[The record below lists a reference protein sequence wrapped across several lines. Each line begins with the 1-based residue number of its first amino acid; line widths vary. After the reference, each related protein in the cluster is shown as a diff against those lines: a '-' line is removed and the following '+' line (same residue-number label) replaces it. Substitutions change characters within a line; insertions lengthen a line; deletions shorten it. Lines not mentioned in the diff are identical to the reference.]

1 MKSSSFM
8 MGVALFCAAL
18 VHLWLGQSEFGPIR
32 ELLQQVSQISDIA
45 TFNRMVDDSFELM
58 ALAYVNLP
66 RLVMAILV
74 GGTLGT
80 IGSLFQQLTQNRMMS
95 PLTLGTSSGAW
106 LGLVILN
113 VVAPMLVAQYSV
125 WFALVG
131 ALLAIGLIVSIVG
144 IKNMSGLPIVLAGMA
159 VNLLLGAFAT
169 AIILLN
175 DQYAQNLFVWGAGD
189 LGQNGWEQVLWLMPK
204 LLPIFAIF
212 LLAPRVLTLLSIG
225 TEGAAARG
233 LNIGT
238 TFFVLMAIG
247 VWLVSVSITS
257 VGVISFIGLIAPNI
271 ARHLGFL
278 KAKSELV
285 ASCVLG
291 ALLLCVNDS
300 LAIFLA
306 QWSLDMIPTGTATAV
321 IGAPALIIIARKQM
335 SAQDQLFFSMPK
347 GPKSI
352 SSLAYFLLGTM
363 IVGLLALSTLSQPS
377 SDMGYFV
384 IPDAFEWSI
393 RWPRMLTAI
402 FAGGGLAVAGVIL
415 QRLVYN
421 PLASPDILGVS
432 AGAVLAL
439 IFSSL
444 FMGYSIHSLSPWIA
458 FLGSAIALCLLLFL
472 GKKHQFAPAILILTG
487 ISLTAVLEALVQ
499 FSLTRV
505 GEGKYTLLAW
515 LAGSTYRV
523 EPESASIMAIVIT
536 LSISVALLLSR
547 WVTLIATGR
556 QFASARG
563 LNINI
568 AYVALLCIVAVLC
581 SVVTTTMGPVAFV
594 GLLAPHIA
602 AMVGAR
608 LVREQIILSFLIGAA
623 LMLFADWL
631 GQVVVF
637 PAQLAAGT
645 LVSIIGG
652 SYFIFLLLKS
662 QRG

>member
-1 MKSSSFM
+1 MKSSGLV
-8 MGVALFCAAL
+8 MGAALFFASL
-18 VHLWLGQSEFGPIR
+18 VHLWLGQSEFGPIG
-32 ELLQQVSQISDIA
+32 ELLQQVSLISDSA
-45 TFNRMVDDSFELM
+45 RFNSMVDDSFELM
-58 ALAYVNLP
+58 ALIYVNLP

-125 WFALVG
+125 WFALIG
-131 ALLAIGLIVSIVG
+131 AMLAMGLIVSIVG

-189 LGQNGWEQVLWLMPK
+189 LGQNGWEQVIWLIPK

-233 LNIGT
+233 LNIGA
-238 TFFVLMAIG
+238 TFFVLMAVG

-291 ALLLCVNDS
+291 ALLLCVTDS

-321 IGAPALIIIARKQM
+321 IGAPALIIIARKQL

-347 GPKSI
+347 GPKFI
-352 SSLAYFLLGTM
+352 SPVAYFLLGTM
-363 IVGLLALSTLSQPS
+363 IFGLFALSALSQPS
-377 SDMGYFV
+377 SDMSYFV

-472 GKKHQFAPAILILTG
+472 GKKHQFAPSILILTG

-523 EPESASIMAIVIT
+523 EPESAMIMTMVIT
-536 LSISVALLLSR
+536 ASIGAALLLSR

-568 AYVALLCIVAVLC
+568 AYVALLCIVAILC

-602 AMVGAR
+602 AMMGAR

-662 QRG
+662 RRT

>member
-1 MKSSSFM
+1 MKISGLM
-8 MGVALFCAAL
+8 VGAALFFAAL
-18 VHLWLGQSEFGPIR
+18 AHLWLGQSEFGPIG
-32 ELLQQVSQISDIA
+32 ELILLLSQVSDRA
-45 TFNRMVDDSFELM
+45 TLNAMVDDSFELM
-58 ALAYVNLP
+58 ALLYVNLP
-66 RLVMAILV
+66 RLVMTILV

-125 WFALVG
+125 WFALIG
-131 ALLAIGLIVSIVG
+131 ALLAMGLIVSIVG

-204 LLPIFAIF
+204 LVPIFAIF

-233 LNIGT
+233 LNIGA
-238 TFFVLMAIG
+238 TFFVLMAVG

-271 ARHLGFL
+271 TRHLGFL
-278 KAKSELV
+278 KAKSELI
-285 ASCVLG
+285 ASCLLG
-291 ALLLCVNDS
+291 ALLLCTTDS

-306 QWSLDMIPTGTATAV
+306 QWSVDMIPTGTATAV

-335 SAQDQLFFSMPK
+335 SAQDQLFFSMPE

-352 SSLAYFLLGTM
+352 SPLAYSLLGTM
-363 IVGLLALSTLSQPS
+363 IFGLLALSSLSQPS

-458 FLGSAIALCLLLFL
+458 FLGSAMALCLLLFL
-472 GKKHQFAPAILILTG
+472 GKKHQFAPSILILTG

-523 EPESASIMAIVIT
+523 EPESATIMAIVVTVCIGAA
-536 LSISVALLLSR
+536 VLLSR

-563 LNINI
+563 LNISI
-568 AYVALLCIVAVLC
+568 AYASLLCLVAILC

-608 LVREQIILSFLIGAA
+608 LVREQIILSFLIGSA
-623 LMLFADWL
+623 LMLFADWA

-662 QRG
+662 RRR

>member
-1 MKSSSFM
+1 MRFSGLM
-8 MGVALFCAAL
+8 MGAVLLLAAS
-18 VHLWLGQSEFGPIR
+18 VHLWLGQSEFGPVD
-32 ELLQQVSQISDIA
+32 ELLRQILQISDTA
-45 TFNRMVDDSFELM
+45 SFERMVDDSFELM

-66 RLVMAILV
+66 SLVMAILV

-131 ALLAIGLIVSIVG
+131 ALLAMGLIVSIVG

-233 LNIGT
+233 LSIGT

-278 KAKSELV
+278 KAKSELI
-285 ASCVLG
+285 ASCALG
-291 ALLLCVNDS
+291 ALLLCVTDS

-335 SAQDQLFFSMPK
+335 SAQDQMFFSMPK

-352 SSLAYFLLGTM
+352 SSLAYFLLFIM
-363 IVGLLALSTLSQPS
+363 IFGLLALSSLSQPA
-377 SDMGYFV
+377 SDMGYFA

-472 GKKHQFAPAILILTG
+472 GKKHQFAPSILILTG

-523 EPESASIMAIVIT
+523 EPDAATIMAIVIT
-536 LSISVALLLSR
+536 VCIGVALLLSR
-547 WVTLIATGR
+547 WVTLITTGR

-563 LNINI
+563 LNISI
-568 AYVALLCIVAVLC
+568 AYVALLCIVAILC
-581 SVVTTTMGPVAFV
+581 SMVTTTMGPVAFV

-608 LVREQIILSFLIGAA
+608 LVREQLILSFLIGAA

-662 QRG
+662 RNS

>member
-1 MKSSSFM
+1 MKSSGFM
-8 MGVALFCAAL
+8 MGAALLCAAL
-18 VHLWLGQSEFGPIR
+18 VHLWLGQSEFGPIGA
-32 ELLQQVSQISDIA
+32 LLQQVSQISDIA
-45 TFNRMVDDSFELM
+45 TFNSMVDDSFELM

-131 ALLAIGLIVSIVG
+131 ALFAMGLIVSIVG

-204 LLPIFAIF
+204 LLPILAIF

-233 LNIGT
+233 LNIGA

-291 ALLLCVNDS
+291 ALLLCVTDS

-352 SSLAYFLLGTM
+352 SSLAYFLLGLM
-363 IVGLLALSTLSQPS
+363 IFGLFALSALSQPS

-444 FMGYSIHSLSPWIA
+444 FMGYSIHSLSPWVA

-472 GKKHQFAPAILILTG
+472 GKKHQFAPSILILTG

-523 EPESASIMAIVIT
+523 EPDSAMIMAIVIT
-536 LSISVALLLSR
+536 ACIGVALLLSR

-568 AYVALLCIVAVLC
+568 AYVALLCIVAILC

-662 QRG
+662 RRT

>member
-1 MKSSSFM
+1 MKSSGLV
-8 MGVALFCAAL
+8 MGAVLFFASL
-18 VHLWLGQSEFGPIR
+18 VHLWLGQSEFGPIG
-32 ELLQQVSQISDIA
+32 ELLQQVSLISDSA
-45 TFNRMVDDSFELM
+45 AFNSMVDDSFELM
-58 ALAYVNLP
+58 ALIYVNLP

-125 WFALVG
+125 WFALIG
-131 ALLAIGLIVSIVG
+131 ALLAMGLIVSIVG

-204 LLPIFAIF
+204 LLPIIAIF

-233 LNIGT
+233 LNIGA
-238 TFFVLMAIG
+238 TFFVLMAVG

-291 ALLLCVNDS
+291 ALLLCVTDS

-321 IGAPALIIIARKQM
+321 IGAPALIIIARKQL

-347 GPKSI
+347 GTKLI
-352 SSLAYFLLGTM
+352 SPLAYFLLGTM
-363 IVGLLALSTLSQPS
+363 LFGLLALSTLSQPS

-472 GKKHQFAPAILILTG
+472 GKKHQFAPSILILTG

-523 EPESASIMAIVIT
+523 EPESAMIMTMVIT
-536 LSISVALLLSR
+536 ASIGAALLLSR

-563 LNINI
+563 LNTNL
-568 AYVALLCIVAVLC
+568 AYVALLCIVAILC

-602 AMVGAR
+602 AMMGAR

-662 QRG
+662 RRT

>member
-1 MKSSSFM
+1 MKTSGLM
-8 MGVALFCAAL
+8 VGAALFFAAL
-18 VHLWLGQSEFGPIR
+18 AHLWLGQSEFGPIG
-32 ELLQQVSQISDIA
+32 ELILLLSQVSDRA
-45 TFNRMVDDSFELM
+45 TLNAMVDDSFELM
-58 ALAYVNLP
+58 ALLYVNLP

-125 WFALVG
+125 WFALIG
-131 ALLAIGLIVSIVG
+131 ALLAMGLIVSIVG

-204 LLPIFAIF
+204 LVPILVIF

-233 LNIGT
+233 LNIGA
-238 TFFVLMAIG
+238 TFFVLMAVG

-257 VGVISFIGLIAPNI
+257 IGVISFIGLIAPNI
-271 ARHLGFL
+271 TRHLGFL
-278 KAKSELV
+278 KAKSELI
-285 ASCVLG
+285 ASCLLG
-291 ALLLCVNDS
+291 ALLLCTTDS

-306 QWSLDMIPTGTATAV
+306 QWSVDMIPTGTATAV

-335 SAQDQLFFSMPK
+335 SAQDQLFFSMPE

-352 SSLAYFLLGTM
+352 SPLAYSLLGTM
-363 IVGLLALSTLSQPS
+363 IFGLLALSTLSQPS

-458 FLGSAIALCLLLFL
+458 FLGSAMSLCLLLFL
-472 GKKHQFAPAILILTG
+472 GKKHQFAPSILILTG

-523 EPESASIMAIVIT
+523 EPESATIMAIVIT
-536 LSISVALLLSR
+536 VCIGAAVLLSR

-563 LNINI
+563 LNISI
-568 AYVALLCIVAVLC
+568 AYASLLCLVAILC

-608 LVREQIILSFLIGAA
+608 LVREQIILSFLIGSA

-662 QRG
+662 RRR

>member
-1 MKSSSFM
+1 MKTSGLM
-8 MGVALFCAAL
+8 VGAALFFATLA
-18 VHLWLGQSEFGPIR
+18 HLWLGQSEFGPIG
-32 ELLQQVSQISDIA
+32 ELILLLSQVSDRA
-45 TFNRMVDDSFELM
+45 TLNAMVDDSFELM
-58 ALAYVNLP
+58 ALLYVNLP
-66 RLVMAILV
+66 RLVMTILV

-125 WFALVG
+125 WFALIG
-131 ALLAIGLIVSIVG
+131 ALLAMGLIVSIVG

-204 LLPIFAIF
+204 LVPIFAIF

-233 LNIGT
+233 LNIGA
-238 TFFVLMAIG
+238 TFFVLMAVG

-278 KAKSELV
+278 KAKSELI
-285 ASCVLG
+285 ASCLLG
-291 ALLLCVNDS
+291 ALLLCTTDS

-306 QWSLDMIPTGTATAV
+306 QWSVDMIPTGTATAM

-335 SAQDQLFFSMPK
+335 SAQDQLFFSMPE

-352 SSLAYFLLGTM
+352 SPLAYSLLGTM
-363 IVGLLALSTLSQPS
+363 IFGLLALSTLSQPS

-432 AGAVLAL
+432 AGAVLTL

-458 FLGSAIALCLLLFL
+458 FLGSAMALCLLLFL
-472 GKKHQFAPAILILTG
+472 GKKHQFAPSILILTG

-523 EPESASIMAIVIT
+523 EPESATIMAIVIT
-536 LSISVALLLSR
+536 VCIGAAVLLSR

-563 LNINI
+563 LNISI
-568 AYVALLCIVAVLC
+568 AYASLLCIVAILC

-608 LVREQIILSFLIGAA
+608 LVRKQIILSFLIGAA
-623 LMLFADWL
+623 LMLFANWL

-662 QRG
+662 RRT

>member
-1 MKSSSFM
+1 MKSSGFM
-8 MGVALFCAAL
+8 MGAALLCAVL
-18 VHLWLGQSEFGPIR
+18 VHLWLGQSEFGPIS
-32 ELLQQVSQISDIA
+32 ELFQQVSQIGDIA
-45 TFNRMVDDSFELM
+45 TFNSMVDESFELM
-58 ALAYVNLP
+58 ALIYVNLP

-125 WFALVG
+125 WFALIG
-131 ALLAIGLIVSIVG
+131 ALLAMGLIVSIVG

-212 LLAPRVLTLLSIG
+212 FLAPRVLTLLSIG

-238 TFFVLMAIG
+238 TFFVLMVVG

-278 KAKSELV
+278 KAKPELI

-291 ALLLCVNDS
+291 ALLLCVTDS

-347 GPKSI
+347 GPKFI
-352 SSLAYFLLGTM
+352 SPVAYFLLGTM
-363 IVGLLALSTLSQPS
+363 IFGLLALSSLSQPS

-444 FMGYSIHSLSPWIA
+444 FMGYSIHSLSPWVA

-472 GKKHQFAPAILILTG
+472 GKKHQFAPSILILTG

-523 EPESASIMAIVIT
+523 EPESATIMAVVIT
-536 LSISVALLLSR
+536 ACIGVALLLSR

-568 AYVALLCIVAVLC
+568 AYVALLCIVAILC

-602 AMVGAR
+602 AMMGAR
-608 LVREQIILSFLIGAA
+608 LVRDQIILSFLIGAA

-662 QRG
+662 RRT

>member
-1 MKSSSFM
+1 MKSSGFM
-8 MGVALFCAAL
+8 MGAALLCAAL
-18 VHLWLGQSEFGPIR
+18 VHLWLGQSEFGPIS

-45 TFNRMVDDSFELM
+45 TFNSKVDDSFELM
-58 ALAYVNLP
+58 ALIYVNLP

-74 GGTLGT
+74 GGILGT

-125 WFALVG
+125 WFALIG
-131 ALLAIGLIVSIVG
+131 ALLAMGLIVSIVG

-204 LLPIFAIF
+204 LLPILAIF

-233 LNIGT
+233 LNIGA

-278 KAKSELV
+278 KAKSELI

-291 ALLLCVNDS
+291 ALLLCVTDS

-321 IGAPALIIIARKQM
+321 IGAPALIIIARKQL

-347 GPKSI
+347 GPKFI
-352 SSLAYFLLGTM
+352 SPVAYFLLGTM
-363 IVGLLALSTLSQPS
+363 IFGLLALSSLSQPS

-444 FMGYSIHSLSPWIA
+444 FMGYSIHSLSPWVA

-472 GKKHQFAPAILILTG
+472 GKKHQFAPSILILTG

-523 EPESASIMAIVIT
+523 EPDSAVIMAIVIT
-536 LSISVALLLSR
+536 ACIGVSLLLSR
-547 WVTLIATGR
+547 WVNLIATGR

-568 AYVALLCIVAVLC
+568 AYVALLCIVAILC

-662 QRG
+662 RRT

>member
-1 MKSSSFM
+1 MKSSGFM
-8 MGVALFCAAL
+8 MGAALLCAVL
-18 VHLWLGQSEFGPIR
+18 VHLWLGQSEFGPIS
-32 ELLQQVSQISDIA
+32 ELFQQVSQIGDIA

-74 GGTLGT
+74 GATLGT

-125 WFALVG
+125 WFALIG
-131 ALLAIGLIVSIVG
+131 ALLAMGLIVSIVG

-212 LLAPRVLTLLSIG
+212 FLAPRVLTLLSIG

-278 KAKSELV
+278 KAKSELI

-291 ALLLCVNDS
+291 ALLLCVTDS

-352 SSLAYFLLGTM
+352 SSLVYFLLGLM
-363 IVGLLALSTLSQPS
+363 IFGLFALSALSQPS

-444 FMGYSIHSLSPWIA
+444 FMGYSIHSLSPWVA

-472 GKKHQFAPAILILTG
+472 GKKHQFAPSILILTG

-523 EPESASIMAIVIT
+523 EPESATIMAVVIT
-536 LSISVALLLSR
+536 ACIGVALLLSR

-563 LNINI
+563 LNINL
-568 AYVALLCIVAVLC
+568 AYVALLCIVAILC

-662 QRG
+662 RRT

>member
-1 MKSSSFM
+1 MKSSGFM
-8 MGVALFCAAL
+8 MGAALLCAAL
-18 VHLWLGQSEFGPIR
+18 VHLWLGQSEFGPIGA
-32 ELLQQVSQISDIA
+32 LLQQVSQISDIA
-45 TFNRMVDDSFELM
+45 TFNSMVDDSFELM

-131 ALLAIGLIVSIVG
+131 ALFAMGLIVSIVG

-204 LLPIFAIF
+204 LLPILAIF

-233 LNIGT
+233 LNIGA

-278 KAKSELV
+278 KAKSELI

-291 ALLLCVNDS
+291 ALLLCVTDS

-352 SSLAYFLLGTM
+352 SSLAYFLLGSM
-363 IVGLLALSTLSQPS
+363 IFGLLALSALSQPS

-472 GKKHQFAPAILILTG
+472 GKKHQFAPSILILTG

-523 EPESASIMAIVIT
+523 EPDSAVIMAIVIT
-536 LSISVALLLSR
+536 ACIGVSLLLSR

-568 AYVALLCIVAVLC
+568 AYVALLCIVAILC

-662 QRG
+662 RRT

>member
-1 MKSSSFM
+1 MKSSGLM
-8 MGVALFCAAL
+8 MGAALFIAAL
-18 VHLWLGQSEFGPIR
+18 IHLWLGQSEFGPIG
-32 ELLQQVSQISDIA
+32 ELLQQASQISDIV
-45 TFNRMVDDSFELM
+45 TFNKMVDDSFELM
-58 ALAYVNLP
+58 ALIYVNLP

-125 WFALVG
+125 WFALIG
-131 ALLAIGLIVSIVG
+131 ALLAMGLIVSIVG

-225 TEGAAARG
+225 NEGAAARG
-233 LNIGT
+233 LDIGT

-278 KAKSELV
+278 KAKSELI

-291 ALLLCVNDS
+291 ALLLCVTDS

-321 IGAPALIIIARKQM
+321 IGAPALIIIARKQL

-347 GPKSI
+347 GPKFI
-352 SSLAYFLLGTM
+352 SPVAYFLLGAM
-363 IVGLLALSTLSQPS
+363 IFGLLALSTLSQPS

-384 IPDAFEWSI
+384 IPDAFDWSI
-393 RWPRMLTAI
+393 RWPRILTAI

-444 FMGYSIHSLSPWIA
+444 FMGYSIHSLSPWVA
-458 FLGSAIALCLLLFL
+458 FLGSAIALCILLFL
-472 GKKHQFAPAILILTG
+472 GKKHQFAPSILILTG

-523 EPESASIMAIVIT
+523 EPESAMIMTMVIT
-536 LSISVALLLSR
+536 ASIGAALLLSR

-563 LNINI
+563 LNINV
-568 AYVALLCIVAVLC
+568 AYVALLCIVAILC

-662 QRG
+662 RTT

>member
-1 MKSSSFM
+1 MRFGGLM
-8 MGVALFCAAL
+8 MGAVLLLAAS
-18 VHLWLGQSEFGPIR
+18 VHLWLGQSEFGPVD
-32 ELLQQVSQISDIA
+32 ELFQQISQISDTA
-45 TFNRMVDDSFELM
+45 SFERMVDDSFELM

-74 GGTLGT
+74 GGTLGA

-131 ALLAIGLIVSIVG
+131 ALLAMGLIVSIVG

-278 KAKSELV
+278 KAKSELI
-285 ASCVLG
+285 ASCALG
-291 ALLLCVNDS
+291 ALLLCVTDS

-335 SAQDQLFFSMPK
+335 SAQDQMFFSMPK

-352 SSLAYFLLGTM
+352 SSLAYFLLFIM
-363 IVGLLALSTLSQPS
+363 IFGLLALSTLSQPA
-377 SDMGYFV
+377 SDMGYFT

-444 FMGYSIHSLSPWIA
+444 FMGYSIHSLSPWVA

-472 GKKHQFAPAILILTG
+472 GKKHQFAPSILILTG

-523 EPESASIMAIVIT
+523 EPDAATIMSIVIT
-536 LSISVALLLSR
+536 VCIGVALLLSR

-568 AYVALLCIVAVLC
+568 AYVALLCIVAILC
-581 SVVTTTMGPVAFV
+581 SMVTTTMGPVAFV

-662 QRG
+662 RNS

>member
-1 MKSSSFM
+1 MKSSGFM
-8 MGVALFCAAL
+8 MGAALLCAVL
-18 VHLWLGQSEFGPIR
+18 VHLWLGQSEFGPIS
-32 ELLQQVSQISDIA
+32 ELFQQVSQIGDIA

-74 GGTLGT
+74 GATLGT

-131 ALLAIGLIVSIVG
+131 ALLAMGLIVSIVG

-238 TFFVLMAIG
+238 TFFVLMVVG

-278 KAKSELV
+278 KAKSELI

-291 ALLLCVNDS
+291 ALLLCVTDS

-352 SSLAYFLLGTM
+352 SSLAYFLLGSM
-363 IVGLLALSTLSQPS
+363 IFGLLALSALSQPS

-472 GKKHQFAPAILILTG
+472 GKKHQFAPSILILTG

-523 EPESASIMAIVIT
+523 EPDSAMIMAIVIT
-536 LSISVALLLSR
+536 ACIGVALLLSR

-568 AYVALLCIVAVLC
+568 AYVALLCIVAILC

-662 QRG
+662 RRT

>member
-1 MKSSSFM
+1 MKTRGLM
-8 MGVALFCAAL
+8 VGAALFFAAL
-18 VHLWLGQSEFGPIR
+18 AHLWLGQSEFGPIGDLIQ
-32 ELLQQVSQISDIA
+32 LLSLVSDRA
-45 TFNRMVDDSFELM
+45 TLNAMVDDSFELM
-58 ALAYVNLP
+58 ALLYVNLP

-80 IGSLFQQLTQNRMMS
+80 IGSLFQQLTQNSMMS

-125 WFALVG
+125 WFALIG
-131 ALLAIGLIVSIVG
+131 ALLAMGLIVSIVG

-204 LLPIFAIF
+204 LVPILAIF

-233 LNIGT
+233 LNIGA
-238 TFFVLMAIG
+238 TFFVLMAVG

-278 KAKSELV
+278 KAKSELF
-285 ASCVLG
+285 ASCLLG
-291 ALLLCVNDS
+291 ALLLCTTDS

-306 QWSLDMIPTGTATAV
+306 QWSVDMIPTGTATAV

-335 SAQDQLFFSMPK
+335 SAQDQLFFSMPE

-352 SSLAYFLLGTM
+352 SPLAYSLLGTM
-363 IVGLLALSTLSQPS
+363 IFGLLVLSSLSQPS

-458 FLGSAIALCLLLFL
+458 FLGSAMALCLLLFL
-472 GKKHQFAPAILILTG
+472 CKKHQFAPSILILTG

-523 EPESASIMAIVIT
+523 EPESATIMAIVVTVCIGAA
-536 LSISVALLLSR
+536 VLLSR

-563 LNINI
+563 LNISI
-568 AYVALLCIVAVLC
+568 AYASLLCLVAILC

-608 LVREQIILSFLIGAA
+608 LVREQIILSFLIGSA
-623 LMLFADWL
+623 LMLFADWA

-662 QRG
+662 RRR

>member
-1 MKSSSFM
+1 MKSSGFM
-8 MGVALFCAAL
+8 MGAALLCAAL
-18 VHLWLGQSEFGPIR
+18 VHLWLGQSEFGPIGA
-32 ELLQQVSQISDIA
+32 LLQQVSQISDIA
-45 TFNRMVDDSFELM
+45 TFNSMVDDSFELM

-131 ALLAIGLIVSIVG
+131 ALFAMGLIVSIVG

-204 LLPIFAIF
+204 LLPILAIF

-233 LNIGT
+233 LNIGA

-278 KAKSELV
+278 KAKSELI

-291 ALLLCVNDS
+291 ALLLCVTDS

-352 SSLAYFLLGTM
+352 SSLAYFLLGSM
-363 IVGLLALSTLSQPS
+363 IFGLLALSALSQPS

-444 FMGYSIHSLSPWIA
+444 FMGYSIHSLSPWVA

-472 GKKHQFAPAILILTG
+472 GKKHQFAPSILILTG

-523 EPESASIMAIVIT
+523 EPESAVIMSMVIT
-536 LSISVALLLSR
+536 ASIGAALLLSR

-568 AYVALLCIVAVLC
+568 AYVTLLCIVAILC

-608 LVREQIILSFLIGAA
+608 LVKEQIILSFLIGAA

-662 QRG
+662 RRT

>member
-1 MKSSSFM
+1 MKSSGLV
-8 MGVALFCAAL
+8 MGAALFFASL
-18 VHLWLGQSEFGPIR
+18 VHLWLGQSEFGPIG
-32 ELLQQVSQISDIA
+32 ELLQQVSLISDSA
-45 TFNRMVDDSFELM
+45 TFNSKVDDSFELM
-58 ALAYVNLP
+58 ALIYVNLP

-125 WFALVG
+125 WFALIG
-131 ALLAIGLIVSIVG
+131 ALLAMGLIVSIVG

-189 LGQNGWEQVLWLMPK
+189 LGQNGWEQVIWLTPK

-233 LNIGT
+233 LNIGA

-291 ALLLCVNDS
+291 ALLLCVTDS

-321 IGAPALIIIARKQM
+321 IGAPALIIIARKQL

-347 GPKSI
+347 GPKLI
-352 SSLAYFLLGTM
+352 SPLAYFLLGTM
-363 IVGLLALSTLSQPS
+363 LFGLLALSTLSQPS
-377 SDMGYFV
+377 SNVGYFV

-472 GKKHQFAPAILILTG
+472 GKKHQFAPSILILTG

-523 EPESASIMAIVIT
+523 EPESAMILAMVIT
-536 LSISVALLLSR
+536 ASIGAALLLSR

-568 AYVALLCIVAVLC
+568 AYVALLCIVAILC
-581 SVVTTTMGPVAFV
+581 SVVTTTVGPVAFV

-602 AMVGAR
+602 AMMGAR
-608 LVREQIILSFLIGAA
+608 LVRVQIILSFLIGAA

-662 QRG
+662 RRT

>member
-1 MKSSSFM
+1 MKSSGFM
-8 MGVALFCAAL
+8 MWAALLCAAL
-18 VHLWLGQSEFGPIR
+18 VHLWLGQSEFGPIG

-45 TFNRMVDDSFELM
+45 TFNSMVDDSFELM

-131 ALLAIGLIVSIVG
+131 ALLAMGLIVSIVG

-212 LLAPRVLTLLSIG
+212 FLAPRVLTLLSIG
-225 TEGAAARG
+225 TEGASARG

-278 KAKSELV
+278 KAKPELI

-291 ALLLCVNDS
+291 ALLLCVTDS

-352 SSLAYFLLGTM
+352 SSLAYFLLGSM
-363 IVGLLALSTLSQPS
+363 IFGLLALSALSQPS

-472 GKKHQFAPAILILTG
+472 GKKHQFAPSILILTG

-523 EPESASIMAIVIT
+523 EPDSAMIMAIVIT
-536 LSISVALLLSR
+536 ACIGVALLLSR

-568 AYVALLCIVAVLC
+568 AYVALLCIVAILC

-662 QRG
+662 RRT

>member
-1 MKSSSFM
+1 MRSSGFM
-8 MGVALFCAAL
+8 MGAVLLLTAL
-18 VHLWLGQSEFGPIR
+18 VHLWLGQSEFGPVG
-32 ELLQQVSQISDIA
+32 ELFQQVSQISDIA
-45 TFNRMVDDSFELM
+45 TFNKMVDDSFELM
-58 ALAYVNLP
+58 ALVYVNLP

-80 IGSLFQQLTQNRMMS
+80 IGSLFQQLTQNHMMS

-113 VVAPMLVAQYSV
+113 VAAPMLVAQYSV
-125 WFALVG
+125 WFALIG
-131 ALLAIGLIVSIVG
+131 ALLAMGLIVSIVG

-238 TFFVLMAIG
+238 TFFVLMVIG

-278 KAKSELV
+278 KAKSELI

-291 ALLLCVNDS
+291 ALLLCMTDS

-347 GPKSI
+347 GPKFI
-352 SSLAYFLLGTM
+352 SPLAYFLLGAM
-363 IVGLLALSTLSQPS
+363 ISGLLALSTLSQPS
-377 SDMGYFV
+377 SDMSYFI

-444 FMGYSIHSLSPWIA
+444 FMGYSIHSLSPWVA

-472 GKKHQFAPAILILTG
+472 GKKHQFAPSILILTG

-523 EPESASIMAIVIT
+523 EPDAAMIMAIVIT
-536 LSISVALLLSR
+536 VCIGVALLLSR

-568 AYVALLCIVAVLC
+568 AYVALLCIVAILC
-581 SVVTTTMGPVAFV
+581 SMVTTTMGPVAFV

-608 LVREQIILSFLIGAA
+608 LVREQILLSFLIGAA

-662 QRG
+662 RSA

>member
-1 MKSSSFM
+1 MKSSGFM
-8 MGVALFCAAL
+8 MGAALLCTAL
-18 VHLWLGQSEFGPIR
+18 VHLWLGQSEFGPIG

-45 TFNRMVDDSFELM
+45 TFNSMVDDSFELM

-106 LGLVILN
+106 LSLVILN
-113 VVAPMLVAQYSV
+113 VVAPMLVSQYSV

-131 ALLAIGLIVSIVG
+131 ALLAMGLIVSIVG

-225 TEGAAARG
+225 TEGAAGRG
-233 LNIGT
+233 LNIGA

-278 KAKSELV
+278 KAKSELI

-291 ALLLCVNDS
+291 ALLLCVTDS

-321 IGAPALIIIARKQM
+321 IGAPALIIIARKQL

-347 GPKSI
+347 GPKFI
-352 SSLAYFLLGTM
+352 SPLAYFLLGTM
-363 IVGLLALSTLSQPS
+363 IFGLLALSTLSQPS

-458 FLGSAIALCLLLFL
+458 FLGSAIALCLLLLL
-472 GKKHQFAPAILILTG
+472 GKKHQFAPSILILTG

-523 EPESASIMAIVIT
+523 EPESAVIMTMVIT
-536 LSISVALLLSR
+536 ASIGAALLLSR

-568 AYVALLCIVAVLC
+568 AYVALLCIVAILC

-608 LVREQIILSFLIGAA
+608 LVKEQIILSFLIGAA

-662 QRG
+662 RRT

>member
-1 MKSSSFM
+1 MKSSGFM
-8 MGVALFCAAL
+8 MGAALLCAAL
-18 VHLWLGQSEFGPIR
+18 VHLWLGQSEFGPIGA
-32 ELLQQVSQISDIA
+32 LLQQVSQISDIA
-45 TFNRMVDDSFELM
+45 TFNSMVDDSFELM

-131 ALLAIGLIVSIVG
+131 ALFAMGLIVSIVG
-144 IKNMSGLPIVLAGMA
+144 IKNMSGLPIVLSGMA

-204 LLPIFAIF
+204 LLPILAIF

-233 LNIGT
+233 LNIGA

-278 KAKSELV
+278 KAKSELI

-291 ALLLCVNDS
+291 ALLLCVTDS

-352 SSLAYFLLGTM
+352 SSLAYFLLGSM
-363 IVGLLALSTLSQPS
+363 IFGLLALSALSQPS

-472 GKKHQFAPAILILTG
+472 GKKHQFAPSILILTG

-523 EPESASIMAIVIT
+523 EPDSAVIMAIVIT
-536 LSISVALLLSR
+536 ACIGVSLLLSR

-568 AYVALLCIVAVLC
+568 AYVALLCIVAILC

-662 QRG
+662 RRT

>member
-1 MKSSSFM
+1 MKSSGLV
-8 MGVALFCAAL
+8 MGAALFFASL
-18 VHLWLGQSEFGPIR
+18 VHLWLGQSEFGPIG
-32 ELLQQVSQISDIA
+32 ELLQQVSLISDSA
-45 TFNRMVDDSFELM
+45 TFNSMVDDSFELM
-58 ALAYVNLP
+58 ALIYVNLP
-66 RLVMAILV
+66 RLAMAILV
-74 GGTLGT
+74 GGILGT

-125 WFALVG
+125 WFALIG
-131 ALLAIGLIVSIVG
+131 ALLAMGLIVSIVG

-204 LLPIFAIF
+204 LLPILAIF
-212 LLAPRVLTLLSIG
+212 FLAPRILTLLSIG

-233 LNIGT
+233 LNIGM

-278 KAKSELV
+278 KAKSELIV
-285 ASCVLG
+285 SCVLG
-291 ALLLCVNDS
+291 ALLLCVTDS

-347 GPKSI
+347 GPKFI
-352 SSLAYFLLGTM
+352 SPLAYFLLGTM
-363 IVGLLALSTLSQPS
+363 ILGLLALSTLSQPS
-377 SDMGYFV
+377 SDMSYFV

-472 GKKHQFAPAILILTG
+472 GKKHQFAPSILILTG

-523 EPESASIMAIVIT
+523 EPESAAIMAIVIT
-536 LSISVALLLSR
+536 VCIGVALLLSR

-556 QFASARG
+556 QFARARG

-568 AYVALLCIVAVLC
+568 AYVALLCIVAILC

-608 LVREQIILSFLIGAA
+608 LVQEQIILSFLIGAA

-662 QRG
+662 RRT

>member
-1 MKSSSFM
+1 MKSSGFM
-8 MGVALFCAAL
+8 MGAALLCAAL
-18 VHLWLGQSEFGPIR
+18 VHLWLGQSEFGPIG

-45 TFNRMVDDSFELM
+45 TFNSMVDDSFELM

-125 WFALVG
+125 WFALIG
-131 ALLAIGLIVSIVG
+131 ALLAMGLIVSIVG

-212 LLAPRVLTLLSIG
+212 FLAPRVLTLLSIG

-238 TFFVLMAIG
+238 TFFVLMVVG

-278 KAKSELV
+278 KAKSELI

-291 ALLLCVNDS
+291 ALLLCVTDS

-321 IGAPALIIIARKQM
+321 VGAPALIIIARKQL

-352 SSLAYFLLGTM
+352 SPVAYFLLGTM
-363 IVGLLALSTLSQPS
+363 ILGLLALSTLSQPS

-444 FMGYSIHSLSPWIA
+444 FMGYSIHSLSPWVA

-472 GKKHQFAPAILILTG
+472 GKKHQFAPSILILTG

-523 EPESASIMAIVIT
+523 EPESAMIMAIVIT
-536 LSISVALLLSR
+536 ACIGVALLLSR

-568 AYVALLCIVAVLC
+568 AYVALLCIVAILC

-662 QRG
+662 RRT

>member
-1 MKSSSFM
+1 MKSSGLV
-8 MGVALFCAAL
+8 MGAALFFASL
-18 VHLWLGQSEFGPIR
+18 VHLWLGQSEFGPIG
-32 ELLQQVSQISDIA
+32 ELFQQVSQISDIV
-45 TFNRMVDDSFELM
+45 TFNKMVDDSFELM

-125 WFALVG
+125 WFALIG
-131 ALLAIGLIVSIVG
+131 ALLAMGLIVSIVG

-204 LLPIFAIF
+204 LLPIIAIF

-233 LNIGT
+233 LNIGA
-238 TFFVLMAIG
+238 TFFVLMAVG

-291 ALLLCVNDS
+291 ALLLCVTDS

-321 IGAPALIIIARKQM
+321 IGAPALIIIARKQL

-347 GPKSI
+347 GPKLI
-352 SSLAYFLLGTM
+352 SPLAYFLLGTM
-363 IVGLLALSTLSQPS
+363 LFGLLALSTLSQPS

-472 GKKHQFAPAILILTG
+472 GKKHQFAPSILILTG

-523 EPESASIMAIVIT
+523 EPESAMIMTMVIT
-536 LSISVALLLSR
+536 ASIGAALLLSR

-568 AYVALLCIVAVLC
+568 ANVALLCIVAILC

-602 AMVGAR
+602 AMMGAR
-608 LVREQIILSFLIGAA
+608 LVREQIFLSFLIGAA

-662 QRG
+662 RRT

>member
-1 MKSSSFM
+1 MKSSALM
-8 MGVALFCAAL
+8 MGAVLFIAAL
-18 VHLWLGQSEFGPIR
+18 IHLWLGQSEFGPIG
-32 ELLQQVSQISDIA
+32 ELFQQVSQISDIV
-45 TFNRMVDDSFELM
+45 TFNKMVDDSFELM
-58 ALAYVNLP
+58 ALIYVNLP

-125 WFALVG
+125 WFALIG
-131 ALLAIGLIVSIVG
+131 ALLAMGFIVSIVG

-212 LLAPRVLTLLSIG
+212 FLAPRVLTLLSIG

-238 TFFVLMAIG
+238 TFFVLMAVG
-247 VWLVSVSITS
+247 VWLASVSITS

-278 KAKSELV
+278 KAKSELI

-291 ALLLCVNDS
+291 ALLLCVTDS

-347 GPKSI
+347 GPKFI

-363 IVGLLALSTLSQPS
+363 ILGLLALSTLSQPS

-444 FMGYSIHSLSPWIA
+444 FMGYSIHSLSPWVA

-472 GKKHQFAPAILILTG
+472 GKKHQFAPSILILTG

-523 EPESASIMAIVIT
+523 EPESATIMAIVIT
-536 LSISVALLLSR
+536 VCIGVALLLSR

-608 LVREQIILSFLIGAA
+608 LVREQIVLSFLIGAA

-662 QRG
+662 RRT

>member
-18 VHLWLGQSEFGPIR
+18 VHLWLGQSEFGPIG
-32 ELLQQVSQISDIA
+32 ELLQQVSQISDSA
-45 TFNRMVDDSFELM
+45 TFNSMVDDSFELM

-113 VVAPMLVAQYSV
+113 VIAPMLVAQYSV

-131 ALLAIGLIVSIVG
+131 ALLAMGLIVSIVG

-189 LGQNGWEQVLWLMPK
+189 LGQNGWEHVLWLMPK

-233 LNIGT
+233 LNIGA
-238 TFFVLMAIG
+238 TFFVLMAVG
-247 VWLVSVSITS
+247 VWLASVSITS

-291 ALLLCVNDS
+291 ALLLCVTDS

-352 SSLAYFLLGTM
+352 SSLAYLLLGSM
-363 IVGLLALSTLSQPS
+363 IFGLLALSTLSQPS

-472 GKKHQFAPAILILTG
+472 GKKHQFAPSILILTG

-523 EPESASIMAIVIT
+523 EPESATIMAVVIT
-536 LSISVALLLSR
+536 ACIGVALLLSR

-568 AYVALLCIVAVLC
+568 AYVALLCIVAILC

-608 LVREQIILSFLIGAA
+608 LVQEQIILSFLIGAA

-662 QRG
+662 RRS

>member
-1 MKSSSFM
+1 
-8 MGVALFCAAL
+8 
-18 VHLWLGQSEFGPIR
+18 
-32 ELLQQVSQISDIA
+32 
-45 TFNRMVDDSFELM
+45 
-58 ALAYVNLP
+58 
-66 RLVMAILV
+66 
-74 GGTLGT
+74 
-80 IGSLFQQLTQNRMMS
+80 
-95 PLTLGTSSGAW
+95 
-106 LGLVILN
+106 
-113 VVAPMLVAQYSV
+113 
-125 WFALVG
+125 
-131 ALLAIGLIVSIVG
+131 
-144 IKNMSGLPIVLAGMA
+144 
-159 VNLLLGAFAT
+159 
-169 AIILLN
+169 
-175 DQYAQNLFVWGAGD
+175 
-189 LGQNGWEQVLWLMPK
+189 
-204 LLPIFAIF
+204 
-212 LLAPRVLTLLSIG
+212 
-225 TEGAAARG
+225 
-233 LNIGT
+233 
-238 TFFVLMAIG
+238 
-247 VWLVSVSITS
+247 
-257 VGVISFIGLIAPNI
+257 GLIAPNI

-291 ALLLCVNDS
+291 ALLLCVTDS

-321 IGAPALIIIARKQM
+321 IGAPALIIIARKQL

-347 GPKSI
+347 GPKFI
-352 SSLAYFLLGTM
+352 SPLAYFLLGTM
-363 IVGLLALSTLSQPS
+363 IFGLLALSTLSQPS

-393 RWPRMLTAI
+393 RWPRILTAI

-472 GKKHQFAPAILILTG
+472 GKKHQFAPSILILTG

-523 EPESASIMAIVIT
+523 EPESAMIMTMVIT
-536 LSISVALLLSR
+536 ASIGAALLLSR

-563 LNINI
+563 LNISI
-568 AYVALLCIVAVLC
+568 AYVALLCIVAILC

-662 QRG
+662 RRT

>member
-1 MKSSSFM
+1 
-8 MGVALFCAAL
+8 
-18 VHLWLGQSEFGPIR
+18 
-32 ELLQQVSQISDIA
+32 
-45 TFNRMVDDSFELM
+45 
-58 ALAYVNLP
+58 
-66 RLVMAILV
+66 
-74 GGTLGT
+74 
-80 IGSLFQQLTQNRMMS
+80 
-95 PLTLGTSSGAW
+95 
-106 LGLVILN
+106 
-113 VVAPMLVAQYSV
+113 MLVAQYSV
-125 WFALVG
+125 WFALIG
-131 ALLAIGLIVSIVG
+131 ALLAMGLIVSIVG

-204 LLPIFAIF
+204 LLPIIAIF

-233 LNIGT
+233 LNIGA
-238 TFFVLMAIG
+238 TFFVLMAVG

-291 ALLLCVNDS
+291 ALLLCVTDS

-321 IGAPALIIIARKQM
+321 IGAPALIIIARKQL

-347 GPKSI
+347 GPKLI
-352 SSLAYFLLGTM
+352 SPLAYFLLGTM
-363 IVGLLALSTLSQPS
+363 LFGLLALSTLSQPS

-472 GKKHQFAPAILILTG
+472 GKKHQFAPSILILTG

-523 EPESASIMAIVIT
+523 EPESAMIMTMVIT
-536 LSISVALLLSR
+536 ASIGAALLLSR

-568 AYVALLCIVAVLC
+568 ANVALLCIVAILC

-602 AMVGAR
+602 AMMGAR
-608 LVREQIILSFLIGAA
+608 LVREQIFLSFLIGAA

-662 QRG
+662 RRT

>member
-1 MKSSSFM
+1 M
-8 MGVALFCAAL
+8 
-18 VHLWLGQSEFGPIR
+18 
-32 ELLQQVSQISDIA
+32 
-45 TFNRMVDDSFELM
+45 
-58 ALAYVNLP
+58 
-66 RLVMAILV
+66 
-74 GGTLGT
+74 
-80 IGSLFQQLTQNRMMS
+80 
-95 PLTLGTSSGAW
+95 
-106 LGLVILN
+106 
-113 VVAPMLVAQYSV
+113 
-125 WFALVG
+125 
-131 ALLAIGLIVSIVG
+131 
-144 IKNMSGLPIVLAGMA
+144 
-159 VNLLLGAFAT
+159 
-169 AIILLN
+169 
-175 DQYAQNLFVWGAGD
+175 
-189 LGQNGWEQVLWLMPK
+189 
-204 LLPIFAIF
+204 IF
-212 LLAPRVLTLLSIG
+212 
-225 TEGAAARG
+225 
-233 LNIGT
+233 
-238 TFFVLMAIG
+238 
-247 VWLVSVSITS
+247 
-257 VGVISFIGLIAPNI
+257 
-271 ARHLGFL
+271 
-278 KAKSELV
+278 
-285 ASCVLG
+285 
-291 ALLLCVNDS
+291 
-300 LAIFLA
+300 
-306 QWSLDMIPTGTATAV
+306 
-321 IGAPALIIIARKQM
+321 
-335 SAQDQLFFSMPK
+335 
-347 GPKSI
+347 
-352 SSLAYFLLGTM
+352 
-363 IVGLLALSTLSQPS
+363 GLLALSALSQPS

-472 GKKHQFAPAILILTG
+472 GKKHQFAPSILILTG

-523 EPESASIMAIVIT
+523 EPESAMIMTMVIT
-536 LSISVALLLSR
+536 ASIGAALLLSR

-563 LNINI
+563 LNINL
-568 AYVALLCIVAVLC
+568 AYVALLCIVAILC

-602 AMVGAR
+602 AMMGAR

-662 QRG
+662 RRT

>member
-1 MKSSSFM
+1 MKYSGFM
-8 MGVALFCAAL
+8 MGAALLCAAL
-18 VHLWLGQSEFGPIR
+18 VHLWLGQSEFGPIG
-32 ELLQQVSQISDIA
+32 ELLQQTSQISDIV
-45 TFNRMVDDSFELM
+45 TFNKMVDDSFELM

-131 ALLAIGLIVSIVG
+131 ALLAMGLIVSIVG

-212 LLAPRVLTLLSIG
+212 FLAPRVLTLLSIG

-238 TFFVLMAIG
+238 TFFVLMVVG

-278 KAKSELV
+278 KAKSELI

-291 ALLLCVNDS
+291 ALLLCVTDS

-321 IGAPALIIIARKQM
+321 VGAPALIIIARKQL

-352 SSLAYFLLGTM
+352 SPVAYFLLGTM
-363 IVGLLALSTLSQPS
+363 ILGLLALSTLSQPS

-444 FMGYSIHSLSPWIA
+444 FMGYSIHSLSPWVA

-472 GKKHQFAPAILILTG
+472 GKKHQFAPSILILTG

-523 EPESASIMAIVIT
+523 EPESAMIMAIVIT
-536 LSISVALLLSR
+536 ACIGVALLLSR

-568 AYVALLCIVAVLC
+568 AYVALLCIVAILC

-608 LVREQIILSFLIGAA
+608 LVREQIILSFLIGAT

-662 QRG
+662 RRT

>member
-1 MKSSSFM
+1 MKSSGLV
-8 MGVALFCAAL
+8 MGAALFFASL
-18 VHLWLGQSEFGPIR
+18 VHLWLGQSEFGPIG
-32 ELLQQVSQISDIA
+32 ELLQQVSLISDSA
-45 TFNRMVDDSFELM
+45 RFNSMVDDSFELM
-58 ALAYVNLP
+58 ALIYVNLP

-125 WFALVG
+125 WFALIG
-131 ALLAIGLIVSIVG
+131 ALLAMGLIVSIVG

-189 LGQNGWEQVLWLMPK
+189 LGQNGWEQVIWLMPK
-204 LLPIFAIF
+204 LLPIFAII

-238 TFFVLMAIG
+238 TFFVLIAIG

-278 KAKSELV
+278 KAKSELI

-291 ALLLCVNDS
+291 ALLLCVTDS

-321 IGAPALIIIARKQM
+321 IGAPALIIIARKQL

-347 GPKSI
+347 GPKFI
-352 SSLAYFLLGTM
+352 SPVAYFLLGTM
-363 IVGLLALSTLSQPS
+363 IFGLLALSTLSQPS

-384 IPDAFEWSI
+384 VPDAFEWSI

-472 GKKHQFAPAILILTG
+472 GKKHQFAPSILILTG

-523 EPESASIMAIVIT
+523 EPESAMILAMVIT
-536 LSISVALLLSR
+536 ASIGAALLLSR

-563 LNINI
+563 LNINL
-568 AYVALLCIVAVLC
+568 AYVALLCIVAILC

-662 QRG
+662 RRT

>member
-1 MKSSSFM
+1 MKSSGFM
-8 MGVALFCAAL
+8 MGAALLCAAL
-18 VHLWLGQSEFGPIR
+18 VHLWLGQSEFGPIG

-45 TFNRMVDDSFELM
+45 TFNSMVDDSFELM

-74 GGTLGT
+74 GATLGT

-131 ALLAIGLIVSIVG
+131 ALLAMGLIVSIVG
-144 IKNMSGLPIVLAGMA
+144 IKIMSGLPIVLAGMA

-212 LLAPRVLTLLSIG
+212 FLAPRVLTLLSIG

-278 KAKSELV
+278 KAKSELI

-291 ALLLCVNDS
+291 ALLLCVTDS

-352 SSLAYFLLGTM
+352 SSLAYFLLGLM
-363 IVGLLALSTLSQPS
+363 IFGLFALSALSQPS

-472 GKKHQFAPAILILTG
+472 GKKHQFAPSILILTG

-523 EPESASIMAIVIT
+523 EPESATIMAVVIT
-536 LSISVALLLSR
+536 ACIGVALLLSR

-568 AYVALLCIVAVLC
+568 AYVALLCIVAILC

-662 QRG
+662 RRT

>member
-1 MKSSSFM
+1 MKSSGLM
-8 MGVALFCAAL
+8 MGAVLFIAAL
-18 VHLWLGQSEFGPIR
+18 IHLWLGQSEFGPIG
-32 ELLQQVSQISDIA
+32 ELFQQISQISDIV
-45 TFNRMVDDSFELM
+45 TFNQMVDDSFELM
-58 ALAYVNLP
+58 ALIYVNLP

-125 WFALVG
+125 WFALIG
-131 ALLAIGLIVSIVG
+131 ALLAMGLIVSIVG

-238 TFFVLMAIG
+238 TFFLLMVIG

-278 KAKSELV
+278 KAKSELI

-291 ALLLCVNDS
+291 ALLLCVTDS

-352 SSLAYFLLGTM
+352 SPLAYFLLGTM
-363 IVGLLALSTLSQPS
+363 IFGLLALSTLSQPS
-377 SDMGYFV
+377 SDMGYFI

-444 FMGYSIHSLSPWIA
+444 FMGYSIHSLSPWVA

-472 GKKHQFAPAILILTG
+472 GKKHQFAPSILILTG

-523 EPESASIMAIVIT
+523 ESDAATIMSIVIT
-536 LSISVALLLSR
+536 VCIGVALLLSR

-581 SVVTTTMGPVAFV
+581 SMVTTTMGPVAFV

-662 QRG
+662 RRA

>member
-1 MKSSSFM
+1 MKSSGLV
-8 MGVALFCAAL
+8 MGAALFFASL
-18 VHLWLGQSEFGPIR
+18 VHLWLGQSEFGPIG
-32 ELLQQVSQISDIA
+32 ELLQQVSLISDSV
-45 TFNRMVDDSFELM
+45 TFNSMVDDSFELM
-58 ALAYVNLP
+58 ALIYVNLP

-125 WFALVG
+125 WFALIG
-131 ALLAIGLIVSIVG
+131 ALLAMGLIVSIVG
-144 IKNMSGLPIVLAGMA
+144 IKNMSGLPIVLSGMA

-189 LGQNGWEQVLWLMPK
+189 LGQNGWEQVIWLMPK

-233 LNIGT
+233 LNIGA

-291 ALLLCVNDS
+291 ALLLCVTDS

-321 IGAPALIIIARKQM
+321 IGAPALIIIARKQL

-347 GPKSI
+347 GPKFI
-352 SSLAYFLLGTM
+352 SPLAYFLLGTM
-363 IVGLLALSTLSQPS
+363 IFGLLALSTLSQPS

-393 RWPRMLTAI
+393 RWPRILTAI

-472 GKKHQFAPAILILTG
+472 GKKHQFAPSILILTG

-523 EPESASIMAIVIT
+523 EPESAMIMTMVIT
-536 LSISVALLLSR
+536 ASIGAALLLSR

-563 LNINI
+563 LNISI
-568 AYVALLCIVAVLC
+568 AYVALLCIVAILC

-662 QRG
+662 RRT

>member
-1 MKSSSFM
+1 MKSSGFM
-8 MGVALFCAAL
+8 MGAALLCTAL
-18 VHLWLGQSEFGPIR
+18 VHLWLGQSEFGPIG

-45 TFNRMVDDSFELM
+45 TFNSMVDDSFELM
-58 ALAYVNLP
+58 TLAYVNLP

-125 WFALVG
+125 WFALIG
-131 ALLAIGLIVSIVG
+131 ALLAMGLIVSIVG
-144 IKNMSGLPIVLAGMA
+144 IKNMSGLPIVLVGMA

-233 LNIGT
+233 LNIGA

-278 KAKSELV
+278 KAKSELI

-291 ALLLCVNDS
+291 ALLLCVTDS

-335 SAQDQLFFSMPK
+335 SAQDQLFFSIPK
-347 GPKSI
+347 GPKFI
-352 SSLAYFLLGTM
+352 SPLAYFLLGTM
-363 IVGLLALSTLSQPS
+363 IFGLLALSTLSQPS

-444 FMGYSIHSLSPWIA
+444 FMGYSIHSLSPWVA

-472 GKKHQFAPAILILTG
+472 GKKYQFAPSILILTG

-523 EPESASIMAIVIT
+523 EPESAVIMTMVIT
-536 LSISVALLLSR
+536 ASIGAALLLSR

-568 AYVALLCIVAVLC
+568 AYVALLCIVAILC

-662 QRG
+662 RRT

>member
-1 MKSSSFM
+1 MKSSGFM
-8 MGVALFCAAL
+8 MGAALFCAAL
-18 VHLWLGQSEFGPIR
+18 VHLWLGQSEFGPIG

-125 WFALVG
+125 WFALIG
-131 ALLAIGLIVSIVG
+131 ALLAMGLIVSIVG

-212 LLAPRVLTLLSIG
+212 FLAPRVLTLLSIG

-233 LNIGT
+233 LNIGA
-238 TFFVLMAIG
+238 TFFVLMAVG
-247 VWLVSVSITS
+247 VWLASVSITS

-291 ALLLCVNDS
+291 ALLLCVTDS

-352 SSLAYFLLGTM
+352 SSLAYFLLGLM
-363 IVGLLALSTLSQPS
+363 IFGLFALSALSQPS

-444 FMGYSIHSLSPWIA
+444 FMGYSIHSLSPWVA

-472 GKKHQFAPAILILTG
+472 GKKHQFAPSILILTG

-523 EPESASIMAIVIT
+523 EPESATIMAVVIT
-536 LSISVALLLSR
+536 ACIGVALLLSR

-568 AYVALLCIVAVLC
+568 AYVALLCIVAILC

-662 QRG
+662 RRT

>member
-1 MKSSSFM
+1 MKSSGLM
-8 MGVALFCAAL
+8 MGATLFLAAL
-18 VHLWLGQSEFGPIR
+18 AHLWLGQSEFGPIG
-32 ELLQQVSQISDIA
+32 ELFQQFSQINDSA
-45 TFNRMVDDSFELM
+45 TFNSMVDESFELM
-58 ALAYVNLP
+58 ALIYVNLP

-113 VVAPMLVAQYSV
+113 VVGPMLVAQYSV
-125 WFALVG
+125 WFALIG
-131 ALLAIGLIVSIVG
+131 ALLAMGLIVSIVG

-212 LLAPRVLTLLSIG
+212 FLAPRVLTLLSIG

-238 TFFVLMAIG
+238 TFFVLMVVG

-278 KAKSELV
+278 KAKSELI

-291 ALLLCVNDS
+291 ALLLCVTDS

-352 SSLAYFLLGTM
+352 SSLAYFLLGLM
-363 IVGLLALSTLSQPS
+363 IFGLFALSALSQPS

-472 GKKHQFAPAILILTG
+472 GKKHQFAPSILILTG

-523 EPESASIMAIVIT
+523 EPDSAVIMTIVIT
-536 LSISVALLLSR
+536 ACIGVSLLLSR

-568 AYVALLCIVAVLC
+568 AYVALLCIVAILC

-662 QRG
+662 RRT

>member
-1 MKSSSFM
+1 MKSSGFM
-8 MGVALFCAAL
+8 MGAALLCAAL
-18 VHLWLGQSEFGPIR
+18 VHLWLGQSEFGPIGA
-32 ELLQQVSQISDIA
+32 LLQQVSQISDIA
-45 TFNRMVDDSFELM
+45 TFNSMVDDSFELM

-131 ALLAIGLIVSIVG
+131 ALFAMGLIVSIVG

-204 LLPIFAIF
+204 LLPILAIF

-233 LNIGT
+233 LNIGA

-278 KAKSELV
+278 KAKSELI

-291 ALLLCVNDS
+291 ALLLCVTDS

-321 IGAPALIIIARKQM
+321 IGAPALIIIARKQL

-347 GPKSI
+347 GPKFI
-352 SSLAYFLLGTM
+352 SPLAYFLLGTM
-363 IVGLLALSTLSQPS
+363 IFGLLALSTLSQSS
-377 SDMGYFV
+377 SDIGYFV

-444 FMGYSIHSLSPWIA
+444 FMGYSIHSLSPWVA

-472 GKKHQFAPAILILTG
+472 GKKHQFAPSILILTG

-523 EPESASIMAIVIT
+523 EPESAVIMSMVIT
-536 LSISVALLLSR
+536 ASIGAALLLSR

-568 AYVALLCIVAVLC
+568 AYVALLCIVAILC

-608 LVREQIILSFLIGAA
+608 LVKEQIILSFLIGAA

-662 QRG
+662 RRT

>member
-1 MKSSSFM
+1 MRFRGLM
-8 MGVALFCAAL
+8 MGAVLLLAAS
-18 VHLWLGQSEFGPIR
+18 VHLWLGQSEFGPVD
-32 ELLQQVSQISDIA
+32 ELFRQISQISDTA
-45 TFNRMVDDSFELM
+45 SFERMVDDSFELM

-131 ALLAIGLIVSIVG
+131 ALLAMGLIVSIVG

-233 LNIGT
+233 LNIVT

-278 KAKSELV
+278 KAKSELI
-285 ASCVLG
+285 ASCALG
-291 ALLLCVNDS
+291 ALLLCVTDS
-300 LAIFLA
+300 LALFLA

-335 SAQDQLFFSMPK
+335 SAQDQMFFSMPK

-352 SSLAYFLLGTM
+352 SSLAYFLLFIM
-363 IVGLLALSTLSQPS
+363 IFGLLALSTLSQPA
-377 SDMGYFV
+377 SDMGYFT

-472 GKKHQFAPAILILTG
+472 GKKHQFAPSILILTG

-523 EPESASIMAIVIT
+523 EPDAATIMAIVIT
-536 LSISVALLLSR
+536 VCIGVALLLSR

-563 LNINI
+563 LNISI
-568 AYVALLCIVAVLC
+568 AYVALLCIVAILC
-581 SVVTTTMGPVAFV
+581 SMVTTTMGPVAFV

-662 QRG
+662 RNS